1 MDDEVTIRGDL
12 APIRVGHF
20 CYFAAGSVLSPPSL
34 HLLPTTERKKP
45 PETQEPRRHLPQQQ
59 HPHPNSPGVKA
70 SHIPMCI
77 GSMTSVGRDAV
88 VQAAAVGACVEVGD
102 NAVISARCIL
112 KDGCRI
118 APNTV
123 LAPDTV
129 VPPFALVAGRPG
141 QIVGELPPSVMV
153 MRKEA
158 AQEK

>member
-1 MDDEVTIRGDL
+1 
-12 APIRVGHF
+12 
-20 CYFAAGSVLSPPSL
+20 
-34 HLLPTTERKKP
+34 
-45 PETQEPRRHLPQQQ
+45 
-59 HPHPNSPGVKA
+59 
-70 SHIPMCI
+70 MCI

-158 AQEK
+158 AQGRYRRKRRWILEGGVR

>member
-1 MDDEVTIRGDL
+1 
-12 APIRVGHF
+12 
-20 CYFAAGSVLSPPSL
+20 
-34 HLLPTTERKKP
+34 
-45 PETQEPRRHLPQQQ
+45 
-59 HPHPNSPGVKA
+59 
-70 SHIPMCI
+70 MCI

-102 NAVISARCIL
+102 NVVISARCIL

-158 AQEK
+158 AQGRYRRKRRWILEGGGGRGQVSCSGVQEGGDTDKAVGEGEREDEGSPSPHAHETKHQEQVCPCTSNICK